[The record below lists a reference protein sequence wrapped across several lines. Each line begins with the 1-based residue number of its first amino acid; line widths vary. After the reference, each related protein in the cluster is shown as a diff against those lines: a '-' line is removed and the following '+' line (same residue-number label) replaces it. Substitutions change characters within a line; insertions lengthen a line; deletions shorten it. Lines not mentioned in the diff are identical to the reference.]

1 MNIKQSNENN
11 FNKYQSLIDFGNTS
25 SSYSKRTVLYD
36 FWGTEIKLSERE
48 KHYKYIAYFTN
59 FTKGGFL
66 YDIPDCWDDDFWCSD
81 IYLMLSIK
89 LAMSHTFFWL
99 SILNHYL
106 LEASMRSAF
115 PTFFGR

>member
-1 MNIKQSNENN
+1 M
-11 FNKYQSLIDFGNTS
+11 
-25 SSYSKRTVLYD
+25 
-36 FWGTEIKLSERE
+36 
-48 KHYKYIAYFTN
+48 
-59 FTKGGFL
+59 

-115 PTFFGR
+115 QPFLVDNKLTEPKETVIKFDDDKILMLHNLYVDGMLVVVIPEHLDLVHT